1 MDGQT
6 EYSQDPY
13 FTQQTGQRNLNEPI
27 RNVHAREY
35 SQDKKIEK
43 GRTRF
48 KNKEQVYM
56 TTLNMRTLRNR
67 K

>member
-1 MDGQT
+1 M
-6 EYSQDPY
+6 
-13 FTQQTGQRNLNEPI
+13 NEPI

-43 GRTRF
+43 GRTRL